1 MSSHYKKEVKVRK
14 YKDYTEDDLSKC
26 LEDVKSKKLTQEQ
39 AAAKYGVS
47 RRMICYKLKGKHNL
61 KPGKPYFF
69 SKLEEA
75 AFVKCTIQLSHFG
88 FPIGKEDLCHIMNN
102 YVYSSGRKVKECKV
116 FPGPDLIKSFLRRHP
131 ELTNKFEPNIK
142 KS

>member
-1 MSSHYKKEVKVRK
+1 MSSHYKKGVEARK

-47 RRMICYKLKGKHNL
+47 RRTICYKLKGKIDL

-69 SKLEEA
+69 
-75 AFVKCTIQLSHFG
+75 
-88 FPIGKEDLCHIMNN
+88 
-102 YVYSSGRKVKECKV
+102 
-116 FPGPDLIKSFLRRHP
+116 
-131 ELTNKFEPNIK
+131 PN
-142 KS
+142 